1 MFDNGML
8 TPEEFETQ
16 KEKPLTAE
24 HFQKLL
30 NETISP
36 LKMTITKVNW
46 LTYYR
51 VNERRAQEYTYKG
64 RIFLAGDA
72 AHVHSPAGGQGMN
85 TGLQDAYNLAW
96 KIAMVINGTAPPS
109 LLNSYNE
116 ERPLIGDEI
125 IKLSAKTLED
135 TLGQDLVQRVLKRA
149 AIALAPILMP
159 VMANRAPTM
168 SMVSPITVF

>member
-1 MFDNGML
+1 
-8 TPEEFETQ
+8 
-16 KEKPLTAE
+16 
-24 HFQKLL
+24 
-30 NETISP
+30 
-36 LKMTITKVNW
+36 
-46 LTYYR
+46 
-51 VNERRAQEYTYKG
+51 
-64 RIFLAGDA
+64 
-72 AHVHSPAGGQGMN
+72 MN